1 MKPYPILDLDTA
13 RNILDFSGGREEL
26 ESLGEVQL
34 RGAVA
39 LHNMINTEEIGL
51 GYLADEVGMG
61 KTYVALGVVAL
72 MRYFNPS
79 LRVLYICPS
88 ANVQDKWLREHA
100 SFIDKNV
107 CTASYRVRT
116 PEGKP
121 AAPVAKCDSLED
133 LIRTAASGFYADF
146 FVRNGSFSFGLK
158 KADSDYDEEAIKS
171 WNLQRKKLQRMV
183 PAFRLPDED
192 PTHRGVKDEFARALN
207 YVLPTFDLVVIDES
221 HNFKHNFESS
231 DRNRVLSQVLGF
243 NQSAIGEGSPQ
254 TQRRVRN
261 ALLLSAT
268 PYDRNLEQLRNQ
280 LALVGKD
287 DLLSNAQSVTDKV
300 EIARFMVR
308 RLNRLKIGN
317 QEYTR
322 NMYRAEWRD
331 GPKAAI
337 DLATDE
343 QKLVTALV
351 QKKVGDALGHKHGSP
366 SFQMGMLAS
375 FESYGETT
383 RSPRVEFDSEDPED
397 RGRDAQDRNVV
408 GAIVDSYVNASLG
421 RSLPHPKM
429 DSVAKQLADAVFQ
442 QNRKQLV
449 FVRRVKSVK
458 ELKQK
463 LDERYDDWLIG
474 YLESQLKNHP
484 QVRASLQEVVDE
496 YREISLNRD
505 DRIDEGLAE
514 EGDPGE
520 VEPRQPPKNDNL
532 FNWFFRGDAPKP
544 KNRSDWGN
552 LLTPDQ
558 VKQSLSLPKRLASPA
573 LDINWAQ
580 VICAQ
585 NGMDLGQTIEQ
596 CLANTTDEA
605 LAGLGAVPSQEYLR
619 KFRLSQLIFLSV
631 WVDHFGHSG
640 FAPLR
645 DHLRASVSTHKSQ
658 EMGSPLSRQD
668 IREQTGFP
676 TLFSELEAN
685 NQLKGQLLPSLGEL
699 LDRLAH
705 PAPDED
711 ADETERLLRITDI
724 HMALVSTTLRTG
736 HGMVDLYLTRLW
748 QGEGDLSQR
757 VVSGWIEDF
766 VSELDRQSME
776 PGFSTYR
783 ELKGLA
789 DELPAIVKANVPG
802 IFELGANEYRR
813 YLSNQLSPIAPIIGA
828 TGETNAPGQRSAQ
841 ARKFRMPGYPLVLV
855 STNVFQEG
863 EDLHLF
869 CDSVVHY
876 GVSGSPVSIEQKNG
890 RVDRVGSLAQRRLT
904 SRGSGTPCD
913 DELIQ
918 VSFPHVK
925 ESIERLQIRR
935 LSKSINEYMRSLH
948 EIVGISRSENEEVP
962 ESEIADRSEI
972 PAQVKA
978 FLESPFDP
986 EDPPSDLEHIAIL
999 NERIA
1004 GTQRQTE
1011 ANVEQAKRLLASAL
1025 ELDKGVRW
1033 PLSVDLNVSEP
1044 IGEVS
1049 ERGEVRLTTARASGE
1064 ILARVVIDHKDGR
1077 GKEIQVSSREELA
1090 LLMRQQSW
1098 TTLHRTFAY
1107 PSATNVWRLAYDAE
1121 MLVGDDIVTVER
1133 DMKAL
1138 LKRFDERHDPREYN
1152 RPTSSAVLE
1161 HLKRVREYR
1170 HHQIGGP
1177 SVEMDVVESEGT
1189 IGLTLRFAEGE
1200 LQRSQTVQIWECN
1213 GQCIFLSPSVPV
1225 AVVRRLPIEKIVE
1238 YTWERNRNTDVVEFM
1253 LNDNQEVV
1261 GRCAH
1266 PVDSLHW
1273 REFIYCVHVL
1283 AVESDRLEYLV
1294 CGGDRF

>member
-1 MKPYPILDLDTA
+1 MKSYPILDLDTA

-26 ESLGEVQL
+26 DSLGEVQL

-39 LHNMINTEEIGL
+39 LYNMINTEDIGL

-61 KTYVALGVVAL
+61 KTYIALGVVAL
-72 MRYFNPS
+72 MRYLNPS

-158 KADSDYDEEAIKS
+158 KANSDYDEEAIKS
-171 WNLQRKKLQRMV
+171 WNAQRKKLQKMV
-183 PAFRLPDED
+183 PAFRLPDVD

-243 NQSAIGEGSPQ
+243 NQNTTEEGALQ

-287 DLLSNAQSVTDKV
+287 SLLSNAQSVTDKA

-308 RLNRLKIGN
+308 RLNRLTIGN

-351 QKKVGDALGHKHGSP
+351 QKKVGDVLGHKHGSP

-383 RSPRVEFDSEDPED
+383 RSPRVEFDSENSDE

-408 GAIVDSYVNASLG
+408 GAIVDSYVNANLG
-421 RSLPHPKM
+421 RTLPHPKM
-429 DSVAKQLADAVFQ
+429 DSVAKQLADAVFRK
-442 QNRKQLV
+442 NRKQLV

-463 LDERYDDWLIG
+463 LDERYDEWLLG
-474 YLESQLKNHP
+474 YLESRLKDHP
-484 QVRASLQEVVDE
+484 RVWNALTDVAHEYHEVS
-496 YREISLNRD
+496 RNRD
-505 DRIDEGLAE
+505 ERIDEGLAE
-514 EGDPGE
+514 DGDTGE

-544 KNRSDWGN
+544 QNRSDWGN

-558 VKQSLSLPKRLASPA
+558 VKQSLSLPKRLASPV

-580 VICAQ
+580 LICTHSGV
-585 NGMDLGQTIEQ
+585 NLDQTIDR
-596 CLANTTDEA
+596 CLAKTTDEA
-605 LAGLGAVPSQEYLR
+605 LVELGTAAAQEYLR
-619 KFRLSQLIFLSV
+619 RFRLSQLFFLNV
-631 WVDHFGHSG
+631 WIDQLGHSG
-640 FAPLR
+640 FVPLR
-645 DHLRASVSTHKSQ
+645 DHLQASVSTHKSQ
-658 EMGSPLSRQD
+658 EVGAPLSRQD
-668 IREQTGFP
+668 IREQIGFP

-685 NQLKGQLLPSLGEL
+685 DQLKSQLLPSLDKL
-699 LDRLAH
+699 LDRLAR
-705 PAPDED
+705 PATGEVSV
-711 ADETERLLRITDI
+711 ETERLLRINDI
-724 HMALVSTTLRTG
+724 HMALISTTLRTG

-748 QGEGDLSQR
+748 QGDGDLSQR
-757 VVSGWIEDF
+757 VVTGWTKDF
-766 VSELDRQSME
+766 VGELSRQSKA

-789 DELPAIVKANVPG
+789 DELPAILKANLPG

-813 YLSNQLSPIAPIIGA
+813 YLSNQLNPIAPIIGA

-841 ARKFRMPGYPLVLV
+841 ARKFRMPGYPLILV

-904 SRGSGTPCD
+904 RGTFDTPN
-913 DELIQ
+913 DEDLIQ

-925 ESIERLQIRR
+925 ESIERVQIRR
-935 LSKSINEYMRSLH
+935 LSENINKYMASLH
-948 EIVGISRSENEEVP
+948 EIGSNVALDKEEIA
-962 ESEIADRSEI
+962 ESEIADRSRIEPQI
-972 PAQVKA
+972 KD
-978 FLESPFDP
+978 FLKSPFDP
-986 EDPPSDLEHIAIL
+986 VDPRSDLEHLVIL
-999 NERIA
+999 NDRIA
-1004 GTQRQTE
+1004 ETQTQTE
-1011 ANVEQAKRLLASAL
+1011 ANVDQAKRLIASAL
-1025 ELDKGVRW
+1025 GIGREVRW
-1033 PLSVDLNVSEP
+1033 PLRVDLSVSDLV
-1044 IGEVS
+1044 GEVS
-1049 ERGEVRLTTARASGE
+1049 ESAEVRLTTARASGE

-1077 GKEIQVSSREELA
+1077 GSEIQISSQDELA
-1090 LLMRQQSW
+1090 TLMHQQSW

-1107 PSATNVWRLAYDAE
+1107 PIAKNVWRIAYDAE

-1133 DMKAL
+1133 DLKAL
-1138 LKRFDERHDPREYN
+1138 LERFDERHDPREYN
-1152 RPTSSAVLE
+1152 RPASAAVLE
-1161 HLKRVREYR
+1161 HINRIR
-1170 HHQIGGP
+1170 HDRYLQIGGQTLE
-1177 SVEMDVVESEGT
+1177 VDVVDSDET
-1189 IGLTLRFAEGE
+1189 IGLKFWFSEGH
-1200 LQRSQTVQIWECN
+1200 LQRSQTVLVWECD
-1213 GQCIFLSPSVPV
+1213 GQCIFFSPSVPATTARKLTV
-1225 AVVRRLPIEKIVE
+1225 EKIIE

-1253 LNDNQEVV
+1253 LNDNQDIV
-1261 GRCAH
+1261 GRCVH

-1273 REFIYCVHVL
+1273 REFIYCAHVL
-1283 AVESDRLEYLV
+1283 AAESDRLEYLV
-1294 CGGDRF
+1294 CEEDQF

>member
-26 ESLGEVQL
+26 ASLGEVQL

-39 LHNMINTEEIGL
+39 LYNMINTEDIGL

-61 KTYVALGVVAL
+61 KTYIALGVVAL

-100 SFIDKNV
+100 SFIDRNV

-158 KADSDYDEEAIKS
+158 KAGSDYDEEAIKS
-171 WNLQRKKLQRMV
+171 WKALRKKLQSMV
-183 PAFRLPDED
+183 PAFRLPKGD

-231 DRNRVLSQVLGF
+231 DRNRVLSQVMGF
-243 NQSAIGEGSPQ
+243 YQSRSEQGGPH
-254 TQRRVRN
+254 QRRVRN

-287 DLLSNAQSVTDKV
+287 GLLRNAQSVTDKA

-308 RLNRLKIGN
+308 RLNRLKIGDR
-317 QEYTR
+317 EYTR
-322 NMYRAEWRD
+322 NMYRVEWRD

-383 RSPRVEFDSEDPED
+383 RSPRVEFDSEDPDD

-408 GAIVDSYVNASLG
+408 GAIVDSYVNANLG

-429 DSVAKQLADAVFQ
+429 DTVAKQLANAVFQ
-442 QNRKQLV
+442 ENRKQLV

-463 LDERYDDWLIG
+463 LDECYDDWLIN
-474 YLESQLKNHP
+474 YLNF
-484 QVRASLQEVVDE
+484 RLQDRPKALSSMQGVIGE
-496 YREISLNRD
+496 YREISRFRD
-505 DRIDEGLAE
+505 ERIDEGLAE
-514 EGDPGE
+514 EGSTGE
-520 VEPRQPPKNDNL
+520 AELRQPPKNDNL

-544 KNRSDWGN
+544 QKQKDWGD

-558 VKQSLSLPKRLASPA
+558 VKQSLSLPKRLASPL

-580 VICAQ
+580 LICLYR
-585 NGMDLGQTIEQ
+585 GVDLREAIEQ
-596 CLANTTDEA
+596 CLAAATETS
-605 LAGLGAVPSQEYLR
+605 LADLGKVQAQEYLR
-619 KFRLSQLIFLSV
+619 KFRLSQFFFLDA
-631 WVDHFGHSG
+631 WVNQLGQFA

-645 DHLRASVSTHKSQ
+645 DHLQASLSDQKVQ
-658 EMGSPLSRQD
+658 EDGVPLSPQD
-668 IREQTGFP
+668 VREQLCLP
-676 TLFSELEAN
+676 TLFSELGASDEPR
-685 NQLKGQLLPSLGEL
+685 GQILPSLGK
-699 LDRLAH
+699 
-705 PAPDED
+705 
-711 ADETERLLRITDI
+711 LLRKLTETVECTNNPEDIQALLRTVDI
-724 HMALVSTTLRTG
+724 HAALVSTVLRTG
-736 HGMVDLYLTRLW
+736 HGMIDLYVSRLR
-748 QGEGDLSQR
+748 QGEGDLSSS
-757 VVSGWIEDF
+757 VLTGWIKDF
-766 VSELDRQSME
+766 VAELTRQSQV

-789 DELPAIVKANVPG
+789 DELPAILKANLPG
-802 IFELGANEYRR
+802 MFDLGTNEYRR
-813 YLSNQLSPIAPIIGA
+813 YLSNQLNPIAPIIGA

-904 SRGSGTPCD
+904 HEGVSDPEED
-913 DELIQ
+913 DLIQ

-925 ESIERLQIRR
+925 ESIERVQIRR
-935 LSKSINEYMRSLH
+935 LSESINRYMASLH
-948 EIVGISRSENEEVP
+948 EIGNTIASDREEIA
-962 ESEIADRSEI
+962 ESEIADRTRIEPQI
-972 PAQVKA
+972 RE
-978 FLESPFDP
+978 FLQSPFDP
-986 EDPPSDLEHIAIL
+986 ADPRSDLEHLSFLKQQIGEIQ
-999 NERIA
+999 E
-1004 GTQRQTE
+1004 QVQ
-1011 ANVEQAKRLLASAL
+1011 ANVNQAKELIASAL
-1025 ELDKGVRW
+1025 GVGQRLRW
-1033 PLSVDLNVSEP
+1033 PLSVNLKVSDLVGQVSDMA
-1044 IGEVS
+1044 
-1049 ERGEVRLTTARASGE
+1049 EVRLTTARASGE
-1064 ILARVVIDHKDGR
+1064 ILARVVVDHQDGR
-1077 GKEIQVSSREELA
+1077 GTQVQIGSHSELA
-1090 LLMRQQSW
+1090 MLMHQQSW

-1107 PSATNVWRLAYDAE
+1107 QTARSVWRLAYDAE
-1121 MLVGDDIVTVER
+1121 MLVGDEIVTVER
-1133 DMKAL
+1133 DMTAL
-1138 LKRFDERHDPREYN
+1138 LDRFHERHDPQ
-1152 RPTSSAVLE
+1152 
-1161 HLKRVREYR
+1161 EYR
-1170 HHQIGGP
+1170 SPG
-1177 SVEMDVVESEGT
+1177 SVVFQHLERIRQSHEIQVGQQTLRVDVVNSGET
-1189 IGLTLRFAEGE
+1189 IGLQFWFKEGE
-1200 LQRSQTVQIWECN
+1200 LQRSQTVFLSECD
-1213 GQCIFLSPSVPV
+1213 GQCVFISPAVPSN
-1225 AVVRRLPIEKIVE
+1225 AVSAMPVEKIVE
-1238 YTWERNRNTDVVEFM
+1238 LTWERNRSTDVVEFM
-1253 LNDNQEVV
+1253 LNGEQEIV
-1261 GRCAH
+1261 GRCVH

-1273 REFIYCVHVL
+1273 REFVYCAHVL

-1294 CGGDRF
+1294 CEKDQF

>member
-1 MKPYPILDLDTA
+1 MSQYPILDLDVA
-13 RNILDFSGGREEL
+13 RHILDFSGGRDEL
-26 ESLGEVQL
+26 KSLGEVQL

-39 LHNMINTEEIGL
+39 LYNMINTENIGL

-61 KTYVALGVVAL
+61 KTYIALGVVAL
-72 MRYFNPS
+72 MRYFNPA

-100 SFIDKNV
+100 SFIDRNV

-146 FVRNGSFSFGLK
+146 FVRNGSFSFGLQ
-158 KADSDYDEEAIKS
+158 KADGDDGQRAIES
-171 WNLQRKKLQRMV
+171 WKKQREKLQGLV
-183 PAFRLPDED
+183 PAFAVPGGP
-192 PTHRGVKDEFARALN
+192 PTHQGVKDEFARALN
-207 YVLPTFDLVVIDES
+207 YLLPTFDLVVIDEA
-221 HNFKHNFESS
+221 HNFKHDADSS

-243 NQSAIGEGSPQ
+243 YQGESAEDRPF
-254 TQRRVRN
+254 QRRVRN

-287 DLLSNAQSVTDKV
+287 GLLRNAQSVTAKA

-308 RLNRLKIGN
+308 RLNRLKIGDR
-317 QEYTR
+317 EYTR

-337 DLATDE
+337 ELETDE

-383 RSPRVEFDSEDPED
+383 RSPRVEFDSEDPDD

-408 GAIVDSYVNASLG
+408 GAIVDSYVNANLG

-429 DSVAKQLADAVFQ
+429 DTVAKQLANAVFQ
-442 QNRKQLV
+442 ENRKQLV

-463 LDERYDDWLIG
+463 LDECYDDWLIN
-474 YLESQLKNHP
+474 YLNF
-484 QVRASLQEVVDE
+484 RLQDRPKALSSMQGVISE
-496 YREISLNRD
+496 YREISRFRD
-505 DRIDEGLAE
+505 ERIDEGLAK
-514 EGDPGE
+514 EGSTGE
-520 VEPRQPPKNDNL
+520 AELRQPPKNDNL

-544 KNRSDWGN
+544 QKQADWRD

-558 VKQSLSLPKRLASPA
+558 VKQSLSLPKRLASPL

-580 VICAQ
+580 LICLYSGADQ
-585 NGMDLGQTIEQ
+585 RQIVEQ
-596 CLANTTDEA
+596 CLAAATETS
-605 LAGLGAVPSQEYLR
+605 LADLGKVQAQEYLR
-619 KFRLSQLIFLSV
+619 KFRLSQLFFLDA
-631 WVDHFGHSG
+631 WVNQLGHSA

-645 DHLRASVSTHKSQ
+645 DHLRASVSHQKPEDDGASLT
-658 EMGSPLSRQD
+658 PQD
-668 IREQTGFP
+668 VREQLGIP
-676 TLFSELEAN
+676 TLFSELEASDE
-685 NQLKGQLLPSLGEL
+685 LRGQIQPSLGK
-699 LDRLAH
+699 
-705 PAPDED
+705 
-711 ADETERLLRITDI
+711 LLRRLTETAVSTNPEDILALLRTVDI
-724 HMALVSTTLRTG
+724 HTALISTVLRTG
-736 HGMVDLYLTRLW
+736 HGMIDLYVSRLR
-748 QGEGDLSQR
+748 QGEGDLSSS
-757 VVSGWIEDF
+757 VLTGWVKDF
-766 VSELDRQSME
+766 VTELARQSQV

-789 DELPAIVKANVPG
+789 DELPAILKANLPG
-802 IFELGANEYRR
+802 IFDLGANEYRR
-813 YLSNQLSPIAPIIGA
+813 YLSNQLNPIAPIIGA

-904 SRGSGTPCD
+904 REGFSDPEED
-913 DELIQ
+913 DLIQ

-925 ESIERLQIRR
+925 ESIERAQIRR
-935 LSKSINEYMRSLH
+935 LSESINRYMASLH
-948 EIVGISRSENEEVP
+948 EIGNTVASDREEIA
-962 ESEIADRSEI
+962 ESEIADRTRIEPQI
-972 PAQVKA
+972 RD

-986 EDPPSDLEHIAIL
+986 ADPRLDLEHLSFLKQQIR
-999 NERIA
+999 E
-1004 GTQRQTE
+1004 TQEQVQ
-1011 ANVEQAKRLLASAL
+1011 ANVDQAKQLIASAL
-1025 ELDKGVRW
+1025 GVGACGRW
-1033 PLSVDLNVSEP
+1033 PLSVNLKVSDLVGQVSNMAK
-1044 IGEVS
+1044 
-1049 ERGEVRLTTARASGE
+1049 VRLTTARASGE
-1064 ILARVVIDHKDGR
+1064 ILARVVVDHQDGR
-1077 GKEIQVSSREELA
+1077 GTQVQIDSHAELA
-1090 LLMRQQSW
+1090 TLMHQQSW

-1107 PSATNVWRLAYDAE
+1107 QTARSVWRLAYDAE
-1121 MLVGDDIVTVER
+1121 MLVGDEIVTVEM

-1138 LKRFDERHDPREYN
+1138 LDRFHERHDPKQY
-1152 RPTSSAVLE
+1152 RPPGSVVSQHLE
-1161 HLKRVREYR
+1161 RLRQDQEIQVGQQTLE
-1170 HHQIGGP
+1170 
-1177 SVEMDVVESEGT
+1177 VDVVDSGNT
-1189 IGLTLRFAEGE
+1189 IGLRFWFKEGE
-1200 LQRSQTVQIWECN
+1200 LQRSQTVLLSECD
-1213 GQCIFLSPSVPV
+1213 GQCVFISPAVPSDV
-1225 AVVRRLPIEKIVE
+1225 VSALAVEKIVE
-1238 YTWERNRNTDVVEFM
+1238 LTWERNRSTDVVEFM
-1253 LNDNQEVV
+1253 LNDRQEIV
-1261 GRCAH
+1261 GRCVH

-1273 REFIYCVHVL
+1273 REFVYCAHVL

-1294 CGGDRF
+1294 CEEDQF

>member
-1 MKPYPILDLDTA
+1 MKPYPILDLDSA
-13 RNILDFSGGREEL
+13 RHILDFSGGRDEL
-26 ESLGEVQL
+26 KSLGEVQL

-39 LHNMINTEEIGL
+39 LYNMINTENIGL

-61 KTYVALGVVAL
+61 KTYIALGVVAL
-72 MRYFNPS
+72 MRYFNPA

-100 SFIDKNV
+100 SFIDRNV

-133 LIRTAASGFYADF
+133 LIRTSASGFYADF

-158 KADSDYDEEAIKS
+158 KAADEYDGEAIRS
-171 WNLQRKKLQRMV
+171 WNEQRKKLQKML
-183 PAFRLPDED
+183 PAFSVPSGD

-243 NQSAIGEGSPQ
+243 YQNQNAEDRPF
-254 TQRRVRN
+254 QRRVRN

-287 DLLSNAQSVTDKV
+287 GLLRNAQSVTDKA

-308 RLNRLKIGN
+308 RLNRLKIGDR
-317 QEYTR
+317 EYTR

-331 GPKAAI
+331 GQKAAI
-337 DLATDE
+337 ELETDE

-383 RSPRVEFDSEDPED
+383 RSPRVEFDSEDPDD

-408 GAIVDSYVNASLG
+408 GAIVDSYVNANLG

-429 DSVAKQLADAVFQ
+429 DTVAKQLANAVFQ
-442 QNRKQLV
+442 ENRKQLV

-463 LDERYDDWLIG
+463 LDECYDDWLIN
-474 YLESQLKNHP
+474 YLNF
-484 QVRASLQEVVDE
+484 RLQDRPKALSSMQGVIGE
-496 YREISLNRD
+496 YREISRFRD
-505 DRIDEGLAE
+505 ERIDEGLAE
-514 EGDPGE
+514 EGSTGE
-520 VEPRQPPKNDNL
+520 AELRQPPKNDNL

-544 KNRSDWGN
+544 QKQKNWGD

-558 VKQSLSLPKRLASPA
+558 VRQSLSQPTRLASP
-573 LDINWAQ
+573 LLEVNWAQ
-580 VICAQ
+580 LICFFSGVDPRQ
-585 NGMDLGQTIEQ
+585 VIEQ
-596 CLANTTDEA
+596 CLAAATETS
-605 LAGLGAVPSQEYLR
+605 LADLGKVQAQEYLR
-619 KFRLSQLIFLSV
+619 KFRLSQLFFLDA
-631 WVDHFGHSG
+631 WVNRLGHSA

-645 DHLRASVSTHKSQ
+645 EHLRASVSHQKSQ
-658 EMGSPLSRQD
+658 KDGAPLDPQD
-668 IREQTGFP
+668 VREQLGIP
-676 TLFSELEAN
+676 TLFSELEASDA
-685 NQLKGQLLPSLGEL
+685 LRGQILPSLG
-699 LDRLAH
+699 
-705 PAPDED
+705 
-711 ADETERLLRITDI
+711 RLLRKLTETAECNNPEDIQALLRTVDI
-724 HMALVSTTLRTG
+724 HAALVSTVLRTG
-736 HGMVDLYLTRLW
+736 HGMIDLYVSRLR
-748 QGEGDLSQR
+748 QGEGDLSSS
-757 VVSGWIEDF
+757 VLTGWVKDF
-766 VSELDRQSME
+766 VTELTRQSQV

-789 DELPAIVKANVPG
+789 DELPAILKANLPG
-802 IFELGANEYRR
+802 IFDLGTNEYRR
-813 YLSNQLSPIAPIIGA
+813 YLSNQLNPIAPIIGA

-904 SRGSGTPCD
+904 REGFIDPEED
-913 DELIQ
+913 DLIQ

-925 ESIERLQIRR
+925 ESIERVQIRR
-935 LSKSINEYMRSLH
+935 LSENINRYMASLH
-948 EIVGISRSENEEVP
+948 EIGNTVASDREEIA
-962 ESEIADRSEI
+962 ESEIADRTRIEPQI
-972 PAQVKA
+972 RD

-986 EDPPSDLEHIAIL
+986 TDPRSDMGHLSFLKQQIRE
-999 NERIA
+999 
-1004 GTQRQTE
+1004 TQEQVQ
-1011 ANVEQAKRLLASAL
+1011 ANVDQAKQLIASAL
-1025 ELDKGVRW
+1025 GVGERGRW
-1033 PLSVDLNVSEP
+1033 PLSVNLKVSDLVGQVSDMA
-1044 IGEVS
+1044 
-1049 ERGEVRLTTARASGE
+1049 EVRLTTARASGE
-1064 ILARVVIDHKDGR
+1064 ILARVVVDHQDGR
-1077 GKEIQVSSREELA
+1077 GKQVQIASHGELA
-1090 LLMRQQSW
+1090 SLMHQQSW
-1098 TTLHRTFAY
+1098 STLHRTFAY
-1107 PSATNVWRLAYDAE
+1107 QTARNVWRLAYDAE
-1121 MLVGDDIVTVER
+1121 MLVGDEIVTVER
-1133 DMKAL
+1133 DMTAL
-1138 LKRFDERHDPREYN
+1138 LDRFHERHDPKQY
-1152 RPTSSAVLE
+1152 RPPGSVVSQHLE
-1161 HLKRVREYR
+1161 RLRQDQEVQVGQQALKV
-1170 HHQIGGP
+1170 
-1177 SVEMDVVESEGT
+1177 DVVDSGKT
-1189 IGLTLRFAEGE
+1189 VGLRFWFKEGE
-1200 LQRSQTVQIWECN
+1200 LQRSQTVLLSECD
-1213 GQCIFLSPSVPV
+1213 GQCIFISSAVPSD
-1225 AVVRRLPIEKIVE
+1225 VVRILAVEKVVE
-1238 YTWERNRNTDVVEFM
+1238 LTWERNRSTDVVEFM
-1253 LNDNQEVV
+1253 LNDHQEIV
-1261 GRCAH
+1261 GRCVH

-1273 REFIYCVHVL
+1273 REFVYCAHVL

-1294 CGGDRF
+1294 CEEDQF